1 MKNLFLGLTALI
13 ITSVFTALVITDSSL
28 SNSFL
33 TSFFA
38 EAQDKAAD
46 TQDSQQDAAKTTN
59 ISRDQILAGLWRGG
73 QAVFSDIPL
82 LDFLIPEHYRRGYKP
97 EQPVPFSH
105 VLHVK
110 QNGIECQY
118 CHSGVSKSS
127 YATVPSLEVCMGCHS
142 VVKVDSP
149 KIKILKEH
157 WDKKIPV
164 EWMPVH
170 NLPEHANF
178 NHQRHIK
185 AGVGCQNCH
194 GQVQN
199 MEVVERVST
208 LKMGF
213 CVSCHRD
220 QGVSIDCGLCH
231 Y

>member
-1 MKNLFLGLTALI
+1 MKNLFFGPSSFKLLVVVFIGLLALT
-13 ITSVFTALVITDSSL
+13 TSS
-28 SNSFL
+28 
-33 TSFFA
+33 
-38 EAQDKAAD
+38 DKAVAESSD
-46 TQDSQQDAAKTTN
+46 PAPQPTPAVE
-59 ISRDQILAGLWRGG
+59 IPREEVLMGLWRGG
-73 QAVFSDIPL
+73 QAVFSDVPV
-82 LDFLIPEHYRRGYKP
+82 LDLFIPERYKRGYKP
-97 EQPVPFSH
+97 EQPINYSH
-105 VLHVK
+105 VVHVK

-118 CHSGVSKSS
+118 CHSGVAKSA
-127 YATVPSLEVCMGCHS
+127 YATIPPVELCMGCHN
-142 VVKVDSP
+142 VIKTESP
-149 KIKILKEH
+149 EIKKLKSH

-164 EWMPVH
+164 EWIPVH

>member
-1 MKNLFLGLTALI
+1 MKNFILITTYLAFSFATAFYVYDSFLKED
-13 ITSVFTALVITDSSL
+13 SDSSF
-28 SNSFL
+28 SL
-33 TSFFA
+33 TSDA
-38 EAQDKAAD
+38 IAQQSQGS
-46 TQDSQQDAAKTTN
+46 TQKPE
-59 ISRDQILAGLWRGG
+59 ISREDILAGLWREG

-82 LDFLIPEHYRRGYKP
+82 LDVFIKDKYARGYMP
-97 EQPVPFSH
+97 DQPVNYSH
-105 VLHVK
+105 VIHVK

-118 CHSGVSKSS
+118 CHSGVGKSS
-127 YATVPSLEVCMGCHS
+127 YATIPPVELCMGCHN
-142 VVKVDSP
+142 VIKTDSEE
-149 KIKILKEH
+149 IKKLAKAWNGKEP
-157 WDKKIPV
+157 I
-164 EWMPVH
+164 EWVPVH

-199 MEVVERVST
+199 MEVVERAST

-220 QGVSIDCGLCH
+220 QGVSIDCGICH

>member
-1 MKNLFLGLTALI
+1 MKKLI
-13 ITSVFTALVITDSSL
+13 ISTTFLALSLCFSFYAYKTITKSDISL
-28 SNSFL
+28 TNLVSGKV
-33 TSFFA
+33 
-38 EAQDKAAD
+38 EAQSQT
-46 TQDSQQDAAKTTN
+46 TQQ
-59 ISRDQILAGLWRGG
+59 ISREDILAGLWRNG
-73 QAVFSDIPL
+73 QAVFSDIPI
-82 LDFLIPEHYRRGYKP
+82 LDVLIKDKYARGHKP
-97 EQPVPFSH
+97 EQPVNYSH
-105 VLHVK
+105 VIHVK

-118 CHSGVSKSS
+118 CHSGVAKSS
-127 YATVPSLEVCMGCHS
+127 YATMPPLELCMGCHN
-142 VVKVDSP
+142 VVKTDSP
-149 KIKILKEH
+149 EIKKLAEAWNNNQPI
-157 WDKKIPV
+157 
-164 EWMPVH
+164 EWIPVH

-199 MEVVERVST
+199 MDVVERVST

>member
-1 MKNLFLGLTALI
+1 MKKLIYSLVFLSLA
-13 ITSVFTALVITDSSL
+13 ALVAVTTLKMIGDDGEMLSSVL
-28 SNSFL
+28 AQNAVDPNSP
-33 TSFFA
+33 S
-38 EAQDKAAD
+38 AQPV
-46 TQDSQQDAAKTTN
+46 
-59 ISRDQILAGLWRGG
+59 SREDILAGLWRNGE
-73 QAVFSDIPL
+73 AVDTDIPL
-82 LDFLIPEHYRRGYKP
+82 LDVLVKDKFARGHKP
-97 EQPVPFSH
+97 TQPVNYSH
-105 VLHVK
+105 VIHVK

-118 CHSGVSKSS
+118 CHSGVAKSS
-127 YATVPSLEVCMGCHS
+127 YATMPPLEACMGCHN
-142 VVKVDSP
+142 VVKTESP
-149 KIKILKEH
+149 EIKKLAEAWKNKQPI
-157 WDKKIPV
+157 
-164 EWMPVH
+164 EWIPVH

-199 MEVVERVST
+199 MDVVERVST

>member
-1 MKNLFLGLTALI
+1 MKKLILSTIFLAATFVFAFFAL
-13 ITSVFTALVITDSSL
+13 SFLNRDSL
-28 SNSFL
+28 S
-33 TSFFA
+33 TA
-38 EAQDKAAD
+38 VAQDQSSATEKAD
-46 TQDSQQDAAKTTN
+46 KK
-59 ISRDQILAGLWRGG
+59 ISRADVLAGLWRDG

-82 LDFLIPEHYRRGYKP
+82 LDLFIKDKYARGYQP
-97 EQPVPFSH
+97 EQPVNYSH
-105 VLHVK
+105 VIHVK

-127 YATVPSLEVCMGCHS
+127 YATIPPLELCMGCHNM
-142 VVKVDSP
+142 VKTDSEEV
-149 KIKILKEH
+149 KKLANAWNNKEP
-157 WDKKIPV
+157 I

-199 MEVVERVST
+199 MEVVERVSS